1 MARGSSGSVSQ
12 VVSRPQQVTRVT
24 YSAPQTVSFT
34 PAISQVV
41 TRPQVTR
48 VTQSS
53 GASGLTS
60 RNSANIVTSV
70 LNSLSPT
77 IQAAVARYA
86 FIVMR
91 S

>member
-1 MARGSSGSVSQ
+1 MARGSQGSVSQ

-24 YSAPQTVSFT
+24 YSSPQTVSFT